1 MLRALLLLVRKSH
14 SPKVRRKFNGV
25 CPYGR
30 ILTYETVL
38 IGDSLDPPFLTDLAT
53 DFCVFRKSRNRL
65 GHFTAPG
72 GQKPQT
78 ASLKAQLPIRTKIR
92 LRTAER
98 GLIRRDKVIRP
109 ADTPGGGTRPPE
121 SAGKRCF
128 SWGLVFINQSNR
140 QF

>member
-14 SPKVRRKFNGV
+14 SQKVRRKFNGV

-65 GHFTAPG
+65 FHIGDLLMLILGFGADFLSDHV
-72 GQKPQT
+72 
-78 ASLKAQLPIRTKIR
+78 QL
-92 LRTAER
+92 L
-98 GLIRRDKVIRP
+98 
-109 ADTPGGGTRPPE
+109 
-121 SAGKRCF
+121 
-128 SWGLVFINQSNR
+128 Q
-140 QF
+140 